1 MRVFPASLLFPIRTI
16 TGDPLSGHAA
26 GNQHGKHVCGSPL
39 RGGRTSSLGDYGR
52 VGLLFSVTLV
62 ILVADD
68 DEQASQQ

>member
-1 MRVFPASLLFPIRTI
+1 MRVFLASLLFPIRTT
-16 TGDPLSGHAA
+16 TGDPVSGHAA

-62 ILVADD
+62 VLVADD
-68 DEQASQQ
+68 ERESQQ